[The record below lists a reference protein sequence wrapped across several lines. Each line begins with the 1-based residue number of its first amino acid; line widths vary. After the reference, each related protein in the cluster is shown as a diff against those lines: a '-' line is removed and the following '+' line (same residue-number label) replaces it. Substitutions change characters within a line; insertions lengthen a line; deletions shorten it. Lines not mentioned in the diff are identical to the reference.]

1 VIVLCVHDIVPDCP
15 EMPWEVNETDLER
28 VIVAFQERGYT
39 FVGPSQVLQGS
50 QTSVLLTI
58 DDGTAGAANWLIR
71 RADGFDVSAIY
82 FVVVD
87 WLDRPPPRSP
97 EHAYRGLSSWQDVA
111 RLRDIG
117 HTLGSHSMSHV
128 RLASQPGDRV
138 WHELSESRE
147 RLAAATD
154 CTVEHFAAP
163 FGSIS
168 PTLLTMAS
176 EAGYATVS
184 STVPGP
190 NNPEDIQ
197 AGLLKRYVIRSDQPR
212 LGLPP
217 WPENVL

>member
-39 FVGPSQVLQGS
+39 FVGPSHVLQGS

-71 RADGFDVSAIY
+71 RAGGFDVSAIY
-82 FVVVD
+82 FVVID

-117 HTLGSHSMSHV
+117 HTLGSHSMSHA
-128 RLASQPGDRV
+128 RLASQPRDRV

-147 RLAAATD
+147 RLAAATGS
-154 CTVEHFAAP
+154 TVEHFAAP

-184 STVPGP
+184 STVPGVNSP
-190 NNPEDIQ
+190 DDIQ

-217 WPENVL
+217 WPGSVP

>member
-1 VIVLCVHDIVPDCP
+1 MIVLCVHDIVPDCP
-15 EMPWEVNETDLER
+15 EMPWEVSETDLER
-28 VIVAFQERGYT
+28 VIVAFRERGYT

-50 QTSVLLTI
+50 QMSVLLTI

-71 RADGFDVSAIY
+71 RADRFDVSAIY

-111 RLRDIG
+111 RLRDVG
-117 HTLGSHSMSHV
+117 HMLGSHSMSHV
-128 RLASQPGDRV
+128 RLASQSRDRV

-147 RLAAATD
+147 RLAAATGS
-154 CTVEHFAAP
+154 TVEHFAAP

-184 STVPGP
+184 STVPGVNSP
-190 NNPEDIQ
+190 DDIQ

-217 WPENVL
+217 WPGSVP